1 MSLTLIKHCFY
12 IFSLCILA
20 PTRYKYLN
28 SHLEE
33 ALGGEGF
40 VALPAEGLLGAPV
53 LGAAEAP
60 LQLLPQQ
67 TAPAAAL
74 AAAAAVSASAGISSF
89 LLLRNFEGLAP
100 AAAAARALGLLVLT
114 CGSCK
119 NRA

>member
-1 MSLTLIKHCFY
+1 MVKHRFY
-12 IFSLCILA
+12 IFSCVNFRSA
-20 PTRYKYLN
+20 YKYLN

-33 ALGGEGF
+33 ALSGEGF

-67 TAPAAAL
+67 TAAAAAL
-74 AAAAAVSASAGISSF
+74 APAAAVSASAGISSF

-100 AAAAARALGLLVLT
+100 AAAAAARALGLMVLT

>member
-1 MSLTLIKHCFY
+1 MVEHCFLS
-12 IFSLCILA
+12 FPVWNKS
-20 PTRYKYLN
+20 KYLN

-74 AAAAAVSASAGISSF
+74 APAAAVSASAGISSF

-100 AAAAARALGLLVLT
+100 AAAAAARALGLLVLT

>member
-1 MSLTLIKHCFY
+1 MVEHCFLS
-12 IFSLCILA
+12 FPVWNKS
-20 PTRYKYLN
+20 KYLN

-67 TAPAAAL
+67 TAPAAAVS
-74 AAAAAVSASAGISSF
+74 AVSASAGISSF

-100 AAAAARALGLLVLT
+100 AAAARALGLLVLT

>member
-1 MSLTLIKHCFY
+1 MVEHCFLS
-12 IFSLCILA
+12 FPVWNKS
-20 PTRYKYLN
+20 KYLN

-74 AAAAAVSASAGISSF
+74 APAAAVSAVSASAGISSF

-100 AAAAARALGLLVLT
+100 AAAARALGLLVLT

>member
-1 MSLTLIKHCFY
+1 MVKHCFLS
-12 IFSLCILA
+12 FPVWNKS
-20 PTRYKYLN
+20 KYLN

-33 ALGGEGF
+33 ALGCEGF

-74 AAAAAVSASAGISSF
+74 APAAAVSAVSASAGISSF

-100 AAAAARALGLLVLT
+100 AAAARALGLLVLT

>member
-1 MSLTLIKHCFY
+1 MDFRST
-12 IFSLCILA
+12 
-20 PTRYKYLN
+20 YKYLN
-28 SHLEE
+28 NHLEE

-53 LGAAEAP
+53 LGAAEAA

-74 AAAAAVSASAGISSF
+74 APAATVSAVSAASAGISSF

-100 AAAAARALGLLVLT
+100 AAAARALRLLVLT

>member
-1 MSLTLIKHCFY
+1 MVKHCFLS
-12 IFSLCILA
+12 FPVWNKS
-20 PTRYKYLN
+20 KYLN
-28 SHLEE
+28 NHLEE

-74 AAAAAVSASAGISSF
+74 APAAAVSAVSASAGISSF

-100 AAAAARALGLLVLT
+100 AAAAAARALGLLVLT

>member
-1 MSLTLIKHCFY
+1 MVEHCFLS
-12 IFSLCILA
+12 FPVWNKS
-20 PTRYKYLN
+20 KYLN

-67 TAPAAAL
+67 TAAAAAL
-74 AAAAAVSASAGISSF
+74 APAAAVSAVSASAGISSF

>member
-1 MSLTLIKHCFY
+1 MVEHCFLS
-12 IFSLCILA
+12 FPVWNKS
-20 PTRYKYLN
+20 KYLN

-74 AAAAAVSASAGISSF
+74 AAAVSAVSASAGISSF

-100 AAAAARALGLLVLT
+100 AAAAAARALGLMVLT

>member
-1 MSLTLIKHCFY
+1 MDFGSE
-12 IFSLCILA
+12 
-20 PTRYKYLN
+20 YKYLN

-74 AAAAAVSASAGISSF
+74 APAAAVSAVSASAGISSF

>member
-1 MSLTLIKHCFY
+1 M
-12 IFSLCILA
+12 CILA

-28 SHLEE
+28 NYLEE

-74 AAAAAVSASAGISSF
+74 AAAAVSAVSASAGISSF

-100 AAAAARALGLLVLT
+100 AAAARALGLLVLT